1 MTEYSNNKRISLHKL
16 FNEQINIFLKVLI
29 AILKKLQNNKREYN
43 SNQKYGK
50 GKKLKAYK

>member
-16 FNEQINIFLKVLI
+16 FNKQINIFLKVLI
-29 AILKKLQNNKREYN
+29 AILKKLQNYKREYY

>member
-16 FNEQINIFLKVLI
+16 FNKQINIFLKVLI

-43 SNQKYGK
+43 SN
-50 GKKLKAYK
+50 